1 MAFSS
6 LSITTPSTPV
16 SQSRKLKLRKGYK
29 LLKVTQQVAESEL
42 RSGLAFLQP
51 PPPQRCPWSSMSML
65 GSSGSPAWGQGT
77 LCPAWSA
84 SRSLLG
90 PVPLFQWT
98 PYLAQKGMWSRMR
111 QEHSRKTCCG
121 RGRGG
126 WRRRST
132 SIYFSSS
139 YQVSLDLG
147 VFSCLARD
155 HVIEKHSA
163 NAHQYYGCL
172 GILSR

>member
-16 SQSRKLKLRKGYK
+16 SQSRKLKLTKGYN
-29 LLKVTQQVAESEL
+29 LLKVTQQMAESEL
-42 RSGLAFLQP
+42 RSGLAFLQNP
-51 PPPQRCPWSSMSML
+51 LLNDVPGAPCPCWALVGPQHGVR
-65 GSSGSPAWGQGT
+65 G
-77 LCPAWSA
+77 LCALPGAA

-90 PVPLFQWT
+90 PVPSFQWT
-98 PYLAQKGMWSRMR
+98 PYLAQKGMWSRTR

-132 SIYFSSS
+132 SIHFSSF
-139 YQVSLDLG
+139 QVSLALG
-147 VFSCLARD
+147 FFSCLARS
-155 HVIEKHSA
+155 HIIEKHSA
-163 NAHQYYGCL
+163 TAHQYYGCL